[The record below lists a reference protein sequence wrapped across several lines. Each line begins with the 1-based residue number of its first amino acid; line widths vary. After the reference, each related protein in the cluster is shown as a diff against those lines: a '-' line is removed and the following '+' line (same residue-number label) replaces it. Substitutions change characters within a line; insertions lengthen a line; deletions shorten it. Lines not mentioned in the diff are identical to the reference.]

1 MLDQVR
7 KLVKH
12 SAVYGLG
19 LVGSSIT
26 NLVLTPI
33 FLHRLSKPEY
43 GMIEVLNV
51 FSSMIL
57 FISTLGIASVLM
69 KIYLNDC
76 ETDDDRKTLISS
88 VVVFS
93 IFVAILL
100 SVATFLFSRSLS
112 KLFFADTR
120 YGLLL
125 QWGVAGSGLMLIQQ
139 MTVLCLRAKQ
149 MPAKFVV
156 VTLSQ
161 LGVIVAANL
170 YLIWYKGMGVL
181 GIQIASVMGA
191 AVSLLIGLW
200 MIRSDIV
207 SRFSTGMIKYVLAM
221 SLPLI
226 PVSIVPWILNW
237 SDRFFLNHYCGL
249 DQTGLYAVGYKIGM
263 LGIVLPVNAFQLAWS
278 PLFFSNSGNEDSPRF
293 CAKVLKYYV
302 FALVSSGLILSI
314 FSKEII
320 HIISN
325 EEYWSASAL
334 IPYIC
339 VAYIFYGVQ
348 FFAVP
353 IFINANKGKWLAMMM
368 IAVAVVNLT
377 LNYILIPKLGIW
389 GAVDSTLVTF
399 FLEAALGMGLAS
411 RLLAVPY
418 EHWAFVK
425 IVVAAGIVYGG
436 FILIPG
442 LSGGMAALK
451 LLSAPIFLGLLFAM
465 RFFGEKE
472 LALIGSISGSAIRRV
487 NPRYRKAA

>member
-7 KLVKH
+7 KLIKH

-26 NLVLTPI
+26 SLVLTPL

-57 FISTLGIASVLM
+57 FVSTLGIAAVLI

-76 ETDDDRKTLISS
+76 ESDDDRKTLISS
-88 VVVFS
+88 VIVFS
-93 IFVAILL
+93 AFVAILL

-112 KLFFADTR
+112 KLFFAIPR
-120 YGLLL
+120 YGMLL
-125 QWGVAGSGLMLIQQ
+125 QWGVAGAGLMLVQQ

-161 LGVIVAANL
+161 LGVVVAANL
-170 YLIWYKGMGVL
+170 YLVWYKGMGVL
-181 GIQIASVMGA
+181 GIQISAVMGA
-191 AVSLLIGLW
+191 AVSLLLGLL

-207 SRFSTGMIKYVLAM
+207 SRFSPRMVKYVLAM

-249 DQTGLYAVGYKIGM
+249 DQTGLYAVGYKVGM

-278 PLFFSNSGNEDSPRF
+278 PLFFANSKNEDAPRF

-302 FALVSSGLILSI
+302 LILVSCGLVLSI
-314 FSKEII
+314 YSGEILRV
-320 HIISN
+320 ISTH
-325 EEYWSASAL
+325 EYWSASSL
-334 IPYIC
+334 VPFIC
-339 VAYIFYGVQ
+339 VAYIFYGAH

-353 IFINANKGKWLAMMM
+353 IFINANKGKWLGMMM
-368 IAVAVVNLT
+368 MAIAVVNLT
-377 LNYILIPKLGIW
+377 LNFILIPKIGIS
-389 GAVDSTLVTF
+389 GAVASTIATF
-399 FLEAALGMGLAS
+399 FLEAVLGLGLAS

-425 IVVAAGIVYGG
+425 IVLAAGVVYSG
-436 FILIPG
+436 FMWIPG

-451 LLSAPIFLGLLFAM
+451 LLLLPVFLGLLFAM

-472 LALIGSISGSAIRRV
+472 LALIYSLPGSAIRRM
-487 NPRYRKAA
+487 NPRYGKAA